1 MSHYQPIVAI
11 VGRPNVGK
19 STLFNRLTHT
29 RDALVAEEAGLTRD
43 RKYANI
49 TLHDK
54 PFRLIDTG
62 GVTYDENVIDKGILS
77 QVEFAL
83 KETDIIYFLV
93 SSKDGLTHMDRKI
106 SEHLRKLEK
115 TLLLVVNKSEGLKEQ
130 DGFDFYELGIGEPI
144 LISAEHNQGL
154 EDLAQRSV
162 DHWNDEHSQN
172 DEFEEIEETVGI
184 AVSVLG
190 RPNVGKSTLINRI
203 LGEERLLASEIAGTT
218 RDSIDIE
225 FQREGEIY
233 TFIDTAGVRR
243 KRSVSEKIEK
253 FSIIKAIE
261 ALDRANIVLLVLDAQ
276 EGVTE
281 QDATLL
287 GMIVDRKRSLLIL
300 VNKWDGLDTYQKE
313 EVKRKLDIKLSFI
326 RYASV
331 HFISA
336 LHGSG
341 VGKLFKHIDNA
352 YYEAQQRFSTSKL
365 NKLLE
370 QTVKHHQ
377 PPLVRGRRI
386 RLKYIN
392 QIDTSPPTFLIH
404 GNQAADTPK
413 GYQLYLSN
421 TFRKE
426 LELIST
432 PIKLE
437 FKSNSNPFED
447 NKNTLNQRQIN
458 KKRRLMKFVKKK

>member
-1 MSHYQPIVAI
+1 MSYQPIIAI

-54 PFRLIDTG
+54 SFRLVDTG

-77 QVEFAL
+77 QVEYAL
-83 KETDIIYFLV
+83 KETNIIYFLV
-93 SSKDGLTHMDRKI
+93 SSKDGLTYMDRKI
-106 SEHLRKLEK
+106 SEHLRKLQK
-115 TLLLVVNKSEGLKEQ
+115 TLLLVVNKCEGLKEQ
-130 DGFDFYELGIGEPI
+130 DGFDFYELGLGEPI

-162 DHWNDEHSQN
+162 EHWDDSDFQQV
-172 DEFEEIEETVGI
+172 EEADKSIKGI

-225 FQREGEIY
+225 FKREGEVY

-243 KRSVSEKIEK
+243 KRSVNEKIEK

-261 ALDRANIVLLVLDAQ
+261 AMDRANIVLLVLDAQ

-300 VNKWDGLDTYQKE
+300 VNKWDGLDNYQKE

-326 RYASV
+326 SYASV

-352 YYEAQQRFSTSKL
+352 YYEAQQTFSTSKL

-370 QTVKHHQ
+370 QIVKHYQ

-392 QIDTSPPTFLIH
+392 QVDTSPPTFLIH
-404 GNQAADTPK
+404 GNQAEDTPR
-413 GYQLYLSN
+413 GYILYLSN
-421 TFRKE
+421 SFRKE
-426 LELIST
+426 LGLIST
-432 PIKLE
+432 PIKLD
-437 FKSNSNPFED
+437 FKGNSNPFEN
-447 NKNTLNQRQIN
+447 NKNMLNQRQIN
-458 KKRRLMKFVKKK
+458 KKHRLMKFVKKK